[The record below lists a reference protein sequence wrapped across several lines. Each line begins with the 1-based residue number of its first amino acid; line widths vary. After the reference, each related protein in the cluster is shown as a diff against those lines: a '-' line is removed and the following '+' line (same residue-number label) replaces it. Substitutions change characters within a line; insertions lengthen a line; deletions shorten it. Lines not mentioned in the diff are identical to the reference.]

1 MNFLVICNR
10 IALPPYLL
18 SCIDA
23 ALTGES
29 VVNNLPLETKSS
41 LHADA
46 AQAVSVPEALLR

>member
-1 MNFLVICNR
+1 
-10 IALPPYLL
+10 
-18 SCIDA
+18 
-23 ALTGES
+23 LTGES